1 MGTAARP
8 APTSSAGRSLAPP
21 RSPGHRPRS
30 QRCSAPAGGRAAIS
44 GPVITNEP
52 QAPPGGIATHGS
64 YRCRESGLPK
74 WTSTGRPAGS
84 PASSTARV
92 RPSGV
97 RTVRSMSPPGPFWR
111 FACAQP
117 GYTFPQRQAAT
128 PGPASPQAPDP
139 EPAASYCQL
148 ASMASLMIRPGSFS
162 QVELGDSN
170 PNPCLQTDVCTR
182 SSRADLASQSSVS
195 SREVPLV
202 TPVNGTLMARRLPSG
217 STGVL
222 TARRA
227 LRRSG
232 PGGSGARRY

>member
-8 APTSSAGRSLAPP
+8 APTSSAGRSLAPR

-44 GPVITNEP
+44 GPVITDEP

-64 YRCRESGLPK
+64 YRCRESGVPK

-97 RTVRSMSPPGPFWR
+97 RTVRSMSPPVALWR

-162 QVELGDSN
+162 QVELGVLGGLE
-170 PNPCLQTDVCTR
+170 PPTPCLQTSGGTVSKSHQRTSLGWLR
-182 SSRADLASQSSVS
+182 SS
-195 SREVPLV
+195 EV
-202 TPVNGTLMARRLPSG
+202 AWRRYGCPRPPRQAPRPG
-217 STGVL
+217 
-222 TARRA
+222 RRH
-227 LRRSG
+227 
-232 PGGSGARRY
+232 PGGARRPL